1 MGRGAKDCTELG
13 DLTYESIKDDR
24 YYRCKITNDL
34 KFILEENGSKPSREL
49 RKLLGLKDGN
59 GTSVSLLLREDIRL
73 PRIQSL
79 VTDLPWHYAL
89 RDIMSEASDTRILL
103 RKLG

>member
-13 DLTYESIKDDR
+13 DLTYESIKDNR

-34 KFILEENGSKPSREL
+34 KFILEENGSKASREQ
-49 RKLLGLKDGN
+49 RNLLGLKDGN
-59 GTSVSLLLREDIRL
+59 GTSVSLLLRQDIRL

-79 VTDLPWHYAL
+79 VLDP
-89 RDIMSEASDTRILL
+89 
-103 RKLG
+103 LGTMP